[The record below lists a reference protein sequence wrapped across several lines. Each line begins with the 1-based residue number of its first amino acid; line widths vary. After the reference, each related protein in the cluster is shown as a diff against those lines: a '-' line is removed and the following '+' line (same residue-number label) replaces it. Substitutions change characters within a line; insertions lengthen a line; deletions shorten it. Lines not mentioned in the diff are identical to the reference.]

1 MNPADIHVKM
11 GVNLVP
17 TPHLITEPSM
27 FRRTLLAALV
37 VAASHALA
45 GPLDPPPGP
54 IQSTLKTL
62 VDVEPRTAVSQENT
76 PGDSD
81 ATYVISQP
89 GSYYLSGDVNTK
101 SGQSGIKIA
110 SFDGVTLDL
119 NGFTIRGDNGSE
131 YGVLIQ
137 GNDITVRNGRM
148 QGFKGGISP
157 GAGQLTAEDLDI
169 TLNASQ
175 FYDGISSSQ
184 FLRVA
189 RCSIAFAGGYGIAAQ
204 TAALVTDCHII
215 GSNLPSSGGIVVGSG
230 LIDACTIY
238 DVRNQGILLNSG
250 TVRGASVSGSFTGS
264 GVRVV
269 FSGTI
274 ESCSVSMQ
282 GGTGTGFLIGEGT
295 ISGCTAANGFTGFIL
310 GSDSSVQN
318 CVATGMSSR
327 GFQLSGGG
335 SATDCSATS
344 IAGVAFESSGRS
356 SLNNCSVRSADTGFS
371 LGNDSTATN
380 CSAKFIT
387 LDAFNITSRATL
399 TGCTASNSRNGF
411 VATDAV
417 TFTDCRADGNSQRG
431 FVANDRSVF
440 TNCSAANNAT
450 GGFVARDGT
459 LFNRCVA
466 SDNTLDGFNARFGS
480 RWEACVSRSNTG
492 DGIETSSG
500 GNILNC
506 LLDTNGLGA
515 SIAANIRV
523 TGDSAR
529 IDGNTLVGADF
540 GLVVSAAGNTIVR
553 NNARNNGTNYSIVGG
568 NDTGP
573 IGTAATS
580 TSPWANLQN

>member
-1 MNPADIHVKM
+1 
-11 GVNLVP
+11 
-17 TPHLITEPSM
+17 M
-27 FRRTLLAALV
+27 FRRTLMTTLV

-62 VDVEPRTAVSQENT
+62 VDVEPRTAVSQETT

-89 GSYYLSGDVNTK
+89 GSYYLAGDVETK

-119 NGFTIRGDNGSE
+119 NGFTIRGDAGAI

-137 GNDITVRNGRM
+137 GNDITIRNGRM

-169 TLNASQ
+169 TLTADQ

-184 FLRVA
+184 YLRVA
-189 RCSIAFAGGYGIAAQ
+189 RCSITFAGSFAILAQ
-204 TAALVTDCHII
+204 GGGLVTDCTVLCA
-215 GSNLPSSGGIVVGSG
+215 NNAESSG
-230 LIDACTIY
+230 IY
-238 DVRNQGILLNSG
+238 LGVG
-250 TVRGASVSGSFTGS
+250 TVENCTVTEARSQ
-264 GVRVV
+264 GVRLG
-269 FSGTI
+269 SGTI
-274 ESCSVSMQ
+274 RGVTVSGPCIFSGISLSGVGSVESCTVTLGESS
-282 GGTGTGFLIGEGT
+282 GTGFVI
-295 ISGCTAANGFTGFIL
+295 ANGIVSNSYATGAAAGFSLGVGATAIGCVAQYNTIDGFNLSSSTLRNCSASNAGTAFNSIGRSSLTACSALVSTTGFKL
-310 GSDSSVQN
+310 AGESTV
-318 CVATGMSSR
+318 
-327 GFQLSGGG
+327 
-335 SATDCSATS
+335 TDCSAGFMTQDAFVIASKS
-344 IAGVAFESSGRS
+344 IVSG
-356 SLNNCSVRSADTGFS
+356 
-371 LGNDSTATN
+371 
-380 CSAKFIT
+380 CSAI
-387 LDAFNITSRATL
+387 
-399 TGCTASNSRNGF
+399 NSRNGF

-450 GGFVARDGT
+450 GGFVVRDGA

-466 SDNTLDGFNARFGS
+466 SDNTLDGFNARFGG

-492 DGIETSSG
+492 DGIESSSG

-515 SIAANIRV
+515 SVAANIRV
-523 TGDSAR
+523 TGDSGR

-540 GLVVSAAGNTIVR
+540 GLVISAAGNTIVR

>member
-1 MNPADIHVKM
+1 
-11 GVNLVP
+11 
-17 TPHLITEPSM
+17 M

-62 VDVEPRTAVSQENT
+62 VDVEPRTAVSPENT

-81 ATYVISQP
+81 ATFVISQP
-89 GSYYLSGDVNTK
+89 GSYYLSGDVNAK

-119 NGFTIRGDNGSE
+119 NGFTIRGDTGAE

-169 TLNASQ
+169 TLTGATG
-175 FYDGISSSQ
+175 YDGISSSEY
-184 FLRVA
+184 LRVA
-189 RCSIAFAGGYGIAAQ
+189 RCSITFAGGYAILAQ
-204 TAALVTDCHII
+204 SGGLVTDCNILCT
-215 GSNLPSSGGIVVGSG
+215 NNPSSSGIYLG
-230 LIDACTIY
+230 
-238 DVRNQGILLNSG
+238 SG
-250 TVRGASVSGSFTGS
+250 TVENCTINGARSYGVVLGVGTIRGVTVSGPCAFPGISIVDAGSVEACTVNLQGSSGTAFNINGGTVSGSYASFAGN
-264 GVRVV
+264 G
-269 FSGTI
+269 FNLASGT
-274 ESCSVSMQ
+274 
-282 GGTGTGFLIGEGT
+282 TAIG
-295 ISGCTAANGFTGFIL
+295 CAAN
-310 GSDSSVQN
+310 N
-318 CVATGMSSR
+318 MSSR
-327 GFQLSGGG
+327 GFSLYQ
-335 SATDCSATS
+335 ATARDCSAS
-344 IAGVAFESSGRS
+344 FIEGPAFASSEQS
-356 SLNNCSVRSADTGFS
+356 SLS
-371 LGNDSTATN
+371 N
-380 CSAKFIT
+380 CSAIAADVGFNLAGPSTVIGCSARSMGQ
-387 LDAFNITSRATL
+387 DAFVVAARSVVS
-399 TGCTASNSRNGF
+399 GCIASDSRNGF

-431 FVANDRSVF
+431 YVANDRSVF
-440 TNCSAANNAT
+440 TNCSAANNSN
-450 GGFVARDGT
+450 GGFVARDGA

-466 SDNTLDGFNARFGS
+466 SDNTLDGFNARFGG

-523 TGDSAR
+523 TGDLAR
-529 IDGNTLVGADF
+529 IDGNTLLGADF
-540 GLVVSAAGNTIVR
+540 GLVVSFGGNTIIR
-553 NNARNNGTNYSIVGG
+553 NNARGNGTNYSIVGG